1 MNSEKTLSEVVT
13 HVLDSYGVGNYFM
26 QSEMYE
32 PTSETLERVSQKYYG
47 RQEDVGLAEWAAKCL
62 SDEVEVEIGDDSL
75 KAVIE
80 FFLSG
85 VTFECADHHGGE
97 GQGDDY
103 YSVYRF
109 VRGEE
114 ECYVQFQGSYTS
126 YCGSEYDDWFFVT
139 PRETTITVYDRV
151 MG

>member
-1 MNSEKTLSEVVT
+1 MNSEKTLLEVVT
-13 HVLDSYGVGNYFM
+13 HVLDSYGVGNGFM
-26 QSEMYE
+26 QQDVYE
-32 PTSETLERVSQKYYG
+32 PTSETLERVSLKYYG
-47 RQEDVGLAEWAAKCL
+47 RREDVGLHEWASQCL
-62 SDEVEVEIGDDSL
+62 ADEVEIDDDTL

-139 PRETTITVYDRV
+139 PRETTITITVYDRV
-151 MG
+151 

>member
-13 HVLDSYGVGNYFM
+13 HVLDSYGAGNNFM
-26 QSEMYE
+26 QEDVYE
-32 PTSETLERVSQKYYG
+32 PTSETLERVSLKYYG
-47 RQEDVGLAEWAAKCL
+47 RQEDVGLHEWATQCL
-62 SDEVEVEIGDDSL
+62 ANETMYDSL
-75 KAVIE
+75 NATIE

-85 VTFECADHHGGE
+85 VTFECVNQYGGE

-151 MG
+151 